1 MALEKETHMNA
12 LHNLQQLGQS
22 PWLDN
27 LRRDWINDGD
37 LQSWVDQGIRG
48 VTSNPSIFQNAIA
61 GSNLYDEQFRT
72 LVADGVSIVD
82 AYWQLV
88 TSDIEGALAVLR
100 PVYDTSGGTDGFVSV
115 EVDPSLANDTDAT
128 TGAARNLVATID
140 EPNLMVK
147 IPGTAAGLPSVRQ
160 MTAEGASIN
169 VTLIFSVE
177 RHREVMEA
185 YISGLEAVEGDL
197 SSIASVASF
206 FISRVDT
213 EIDNR
218 LEAIGTDEALELRG
232 LGAVAQARVAYAS
245 FVEAFSGPRWEA
257 LAARGAQVQRPLWA
271 STSVKNAAYPDTLY
285 VDELIGPDTVN
296 TMPDATIDAFIDHGT
311 AARTIDTDPDAA
323 LSVLDRIGVAG
334 VDIDDVGEKLENDGV
349 ASFTKSFDDLLAT
362 LTTKASTFT

>member
-1 MALEKETHMNA
+1 ML
-12 LHNLQQLGQS
+12 
-22 PWLDN
+22 
-27 LRRDWINDGD
+27 
-37 LQSWVDQGIRG
+37 
-48 VTSNPSIFQNAIA
+48 
-61 GSNLYDEQFRT
+61 FR
-72 LVADGVSIVD
+72 
-82 AYWQLV
+82 
-88 TSDIEGALAVLR
+88 
-100 PVYDTSGGTDGFVSV
+100 SGGTDGFVSV
-115 EVDPSLANDTDAT
+115 EVDPSLANETDAT
-128 TGAARNLVATID
+128 TAAAQHLVATID

-185 YISGLEAVEGDL
+185 YISGLEAAEGDL

-218 LEAIGTDEALELRG
+218 LAEIGTDEALALRG

-257 LAARGAQVQRPLWA
+257 LAARGSQVQRPLWA
-271 STSVKNAAYPDTLY
+271 STSVKNSAYPDTLY
-285 VDELIGPDTVN
+285 VDDLIGPDTVN
-296 TMPDATIDAFIDHGT
+296 TMPDATIDAFIDHGV
-311 AARTIDTDPDAA
+311 AARTIDTDPEAA
-323 LSVLDRIGVAG
+323 IDVLKRIGEVG
-334 VDIDDVGEKLENDGV
+334 VDLADVGEKLENEGV
-349 ASFTKSFDDLLAT
+349 AAFTKSFDDLLST